1 MKVGIG
7 TTELSRLA
15 QLHSVKFHIGGY
27 MFSLHD
33 WYNGI
38 LRGNR
43 RALQNLSVPF
53 GRKDSRRELSLLT
66 VPFGKKDPRREL
78 SLSDVDYRI
87 HFALNDLNSRSC
99 TPIKKFTVEDIDN
112 ELDIVANVFC
122 ENDNNISVNA
132 KTGEVHLC
140 EMFRW
145 YHHDFTNTTSMSSTA
160 ISMDENY
167 IDLLSVVVK
176 FLRGTKQFELKRL
189 LSNSRNSLNDDEEK
203 KIIKVSFNSGGWSS
217 NASEFVP
224 FERKRLATREK
235 GLRNLLRTRWDRNTM

>member
-27 MFSLHD
+27 TFSLHD

-53 GRKDSRRELSLLT
+53 GRKDS
-66 VPFGKKDPRREL
+66 RREL

-140 EMFRW
+140 EM
-145 YHHDFTNTTSMSSTA
+145 
-160 ISMDENY
+160 
-167 IDLLSVVVK
+167 
-176 FLRGTKQFELKRL
+176 
-189 LSNSRNSLNDDEEK
+189 
-203 KIIKVSFNSGGWSS
+203 
-217 NASEFVP
+217 
-224 FERKRLATREK
+224 
-235 GLRNLLRTRWDRNTM
+235 